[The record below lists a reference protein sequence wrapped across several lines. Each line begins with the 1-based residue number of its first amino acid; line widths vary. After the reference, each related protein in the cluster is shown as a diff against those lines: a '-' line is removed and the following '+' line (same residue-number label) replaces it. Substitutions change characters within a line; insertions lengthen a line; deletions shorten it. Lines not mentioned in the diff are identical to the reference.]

1 MAMSLMIVEGIAAAY
16 LAFQA
21 TMFTTRRSRAAL
33 LYQFIPLV
41 IAAVLGFRA
50 FGAFMGWPV

>member
-1 MAMSLMIVEGIAAAY
+1 MSLMIVEGIAAAY
-16 LAFQA
+16 LAFRA
-21 TMFTTRRSRAAL
+21 TMSTTLSLRAAL